1 VEIIFTLICDLRQ
14 RGLTILLVE
23 QNVDLSLEIADR
35 GYVLA
40 NGQVVLAGDAVDLLA
55 SEGIE
60 RAYLGLIG
68 PH

>member
-1 VEIIFTLICDLRQ
+1 
-14 RGLTILLVE
+14 LLVE

-60 RAYLGLIG
+60 RAYLGLVG
-68 PH
+68 PQ